1 MPDFRRPRIAVLGM
15 GGTIA
20 GVAAQGLGYR
30 AGGLSLQDILAALP
44 GIEEWLHLDCQQVVN
59 VGSQSIDYGAW
70 RKLACAVQAR
80 IDLGDIDG
88 IVITHGTDTLEETA
102 YFLDLVLS
110 SQIPVVLT
118 GAMRPAHAPGSDG
131 VVNLLSALAVAADP
145 LAAGRG
151 VLAVMNEKIHSARDV
166 QKMAA
171 SGLDAFAS
179 PNSGPL
185 GWVQD
190 RVIGFYGEATK
201 QQRPPLFGSMP
212 ATPAKVHILYSHGDL
227 DINLVRAMTGLKP
240 DGIVLAGVGSG
251 NTTDNALAVL
261 AEAAAQ
267 GIAVVRASR
276 TGVGRVARNM
286 EVDDDNI
293 GFIVS
298 GDLNPQKARILLM
311 MALAQSRDAAEL
323 QEYFLA

>member
-1 MPDFRRPRIAVLGM
+1 MPDSRRPRIAVLGT

-30 AGGLSLQDILAALP
+30 PGGLLLQDILAALP
-44 GIEEWLHLDCQQVVN
+44 GLEEWLHLDCQQVVN
-59 VGSQSIDYGAW
+59 VGSQNIDYGVW
-70 RKLACAVQAR
+70 RKLASAVQAR

-131 VVNLLSALAVAADP
+131 VVNLLSALAVAAAP

-151 VLAVMNEKIHSARDV
+151 VLVVMNEKIHSARDV

-171 SGLDAFAS
+171 CGVDAFAS
-179 PNSGPL
+179 PNRGPL

-190 RVIGFYGEATK
+190 RAIGFYGEASIPK
-201 QQRPPLFGSMP
+201 PPLFGSMP
-212 ATPAKVHILYSHGDL
+212 MTPAKVHILYSHGDL
-227 DINLVRAMTGLKP
+227 DVNLVRAMTSLKP

-251 NTTDNALAVL
+251 NTTANALAVL

-267 GIAVVRASR
+267 GVAVVRASR
-276 TGVGRVARNM
+276 TGMGRVARNI

-311 MALAQSRDAAEL
+311 LALTQSRDATEL
-323 QEYFLA
+323 QDYFLV